1 MGENE
6 PAWSS
11 KVVGDTGSYTDGAEG
26 EDPYLQGKGGRMPN
40 NDLKLMQGLS
50 VKSLKHHVALQ
61 PLFVIMTAGIIFV
74 GAYCGRLAF
83 KGHDVNFSKKKDPV
97 EPMSTLE
104 NKQFKMFNVSGFD
117 YSNAS
122 ARHIEANKYRD

>member
-1 MGENE
+1 M
-6 PAWSS
+6 PA
-11 KVVGDTGSYTDGAEG
+11 DH
-26 EDPYLQGKGGRMPN
+26 PYLQGKGGRMPN

-83 KGHDVNFSKKKDPV
+83 KGHDVNFSEKKDPV
-97 EPMSTLE
+97 EVMGTLE
-104 NKQFKMFNVSGFD
+104 NKQFKMFNPSGFD
-117 YSNAS
+117 YSTAS
-122 ARHIEANKYRD
+122 ASTLRPTSTGTEQVPSLLIVVVVEMLK

>member
-1 MGENE
+1 MKYS
-6 PAWSS
+6 P
-11 KVVGDTGSYTDGAEG
+11 
-26 EDPYLQGKGGRMPN
+26 LQPN

>member
-1 MGENE
+1 MG
-6 PAWSS
+6 ARSLCRTS
-11 KVVGDTGSYTDGAEG
+11 AQFSGAYPG
-26 EDPYLQGKGGRMPN
+26 LLFGQPN
-40 NDLKLMQGLS
+40 NDLRLMQGLS

-61 PLFVIMTAGIIFV
+61 PLFIIMTAGIIFV

-83 KGHDVNFSKKKDPV
+83 NGHDVNFSKKKDPV

-117 YSNAS
+117 YSDAS
-122 ARHIEANKYRD
+122 AQHIEAHKYRD

>member
-1 MGENE
+1 MQLLELVQ
-6 PAWSS
+6 W
-11 KVVGDTGSYTDGAEG
+11 VYF
-26 EDPYLQGKGGRMPN
+26 
-40 NDLKLMQGLS
+40 DL
-50 VKSLKHHVALQ
+50 H
-61 PLFVIMTAGIIFV
+61 PLI
-74 GAYCGRLAF
+74 CRLAF